1 MPQTVLVL
9 TEHALA
15 PLDIANI
22 QAVSPSEDVE
32 FRLIVPTET
41 SRSVVLQVID
51 SLALLDLREAWG
63 TMTGER
69 NGADPAEDILA
80 ASRSALESAGLT
92 VSAGVIAD
100 DPIAALRDQV
110 AESDQVLQ
118 VLTVTDP
125 HALED
130 TVHRSWADRAQDALG
145 LPVLHMYAG
154 TSRLGT

>member
-69 NGADPAEDILA
+69 NGADPPRTSWRPA
-80 ASRSALESAGLT
+80 AARWSPRGSPSAPA
-92 VSAGVIAD
+92 
-100 DPIAALRDQV
+100 
-110 AESDQVLQ
+110 
-118 VLTVTDP
+118 
-125 HALED
+125 
-130 TVHRSWADRAQDALG
+130 
-145 LPVLHMYAG
+145 
-154 TSRLGT
+154 

>member
-9 TEHALA
+9 TEHALSDR
-15 PLDIANI
+15 DIANI
-22 QAVSPSEDVE
+22 EAVSPSEDVRY
-32 FRLIVPTET
+32 RLIVPTET

-51 SLALLDLREAWG
+51 SLALLDLREAWDS
-63 TMTGER
+63 MTGER
-69 NGADPAEDILA
+69 SGHDPAEAVLT
-80 ASRSALESAGLT
+80 ASREAMEAAGLE
-92 VSAGVIAD
+92 VAAGVVAD
-100 DPIAALRDQV
+100 DPIATLRE
-110 AESDQVLQ
+110 ESESAGDVLQ

-125 HALED
+125 HAFED